1 MRVSHILPLVMG
13 MPIMRFKLKI
23 PYVQGPMPP
32 KRLNKTSGGP
42 QAWVEVTHVSQRAL
56 KIPHYSS
63 KENKAVCLGQLASVC
78 RTAIRVPLNMLRAEA
93 PTERRVL
100 DSVSSSSTDRSV
112 ILIQRK
118 HIRQL
123 LEHEVDNDS
132 DNDENLLEQEFE
144 NDSDNDEKAVEDIKD
159 WELEKLR
166 AVKKE
171 YKKTHP
177 KLSPPPPH
185 FIERYSAV
193 LGDGF
198 HYMDRQEMQHGRKNK
213 KTAKRKV

>member
-1 MRVSHILPLVMG
+1 M
-13 MPIMRFKLKI
+13 
-23 PYVQGPMPP
+23 QP
-32 KRLNKTSGGP
+32 KTRNKTYGGP

-56 KIPHYSS
+56 TIPHYIAQD
-63 KENKAVCLGQLASVC
+63 NNAVCLGQLASIS

-93 PTERRVL
+93 ATERRVL
-100 DSVSSSSTDRSV
+100 DSVTSSCTDRSA

-123 LEHEVDNDS
+123 LEHEMDDDS
-132 DNDENLLEQEFE
+132 DDEDNEPEQDGE
-144 NDSDNDEKAVEDIKD
+144 NDIDNDEKTVEDIKD

-166 AVKKE
+166 AVQNE

-177 KLSPPPPH
+177 KLAPPPPH
-185 FIERYSAV
+185 FVQRYSAV

-198 HYMDRQEMQHGRKNK
+198 HYMDR
-213 KTAKRKV
+213 

>member
-1 MRVSHILPLVMG
+1 MRVMG
-13 MPIMRFKLKI
+13 FKLKI
-23 PYVQGPMPP
+23 PYAQGPMPP
-32 KRLNKTSGGP
+32 KKRNKTSGGP

-63 KENKAVCLGQLASVC
+63 KDNKAVCLGQLASIS

-93 PTERRVL
+93 MTERRVL
-100 DSVSSSSTDRSV
+100 DSVSSSCTDRSA

-118 HIRQL
+118 HLRQL
-123 LEHEVDNDS
+123 LEHEVDDDS
-132 DNDENLLEQEFE
+132 DDDENQLEQEFE
-144 NDSDNDEKAVEDIKD
+144 NDSDSDEKGVEDIKD

-166 AVKKE
+166 VVKNE

-185 FIERYSAV
+185 FVQRYSAV

-198 HYMDRQEMQHGRKNK
+198 HYMDRQDKI
-213 KTAKRKV
+213 TLIF